1 MTFVLHAHDPFIAAI
16 LQSID
21 DHAVFTVDH
30 AGYVTRWNPVAE
42 RVTGFAAAEV
52 VGKHVGGLAGGGDSG
67 EDDYERVLQLAA
79 QAGRLEV
86 EREWLRRDG
95 STFRAAGRITAIR
108 GDRGDLLGFVAVLR
122 DAADEGEPD
131 AAWRAASSASP
142 PDSLFALHPDPVA
155 SFDAEARFVQANA
168 AWERLAGTGPGG
180 LAGTSLLSL
189 VVPEDRRRLLDA
201 FHQASRGEAQRLE
214 TALARGGEPAALAV
228 TCFPRP
234 DRSGAAGVW
243 AVARDARGERAAGD
257 ELRRDE
263 AFFRGMV
270 EGAEGAFFYSLDAGG
285 RFGYLSPGVR
295 QVLGFRPEELAGLA
309 FADLLE
315 SPALDAPAGARPR
328 SATLALRHREGRR
341 VLVEVAE
348 APPALDGQGAALH
361 GFARDVTRAR
371 EHEERLQRGSLQ
383 DPLTE
388 LPNRAVFMDRL
399 GHAGRRAA
407 RRPQER
413 HGLLLVDLD
422 RFGLVNDAM
431 GRELGD
437 LLLVE
442 VARRLGRCVRPGDTL
457 CRLRGDEFGLLLEGL
472 AGPEAAIGV
481 AERIQRA
488 LASPFRIRSHEL
500 RVGASI
506 GIALGGPDG
515 ADPDDLL
522 RDAAVALG
530 EARARG
536 GGGHELAGSE
546 LRDGVRS
553 RAERE
558 EELRRAIERNEL
570 ALVYQPVVSLRTGD
584 VTGFEALV
592 RWRHPERGTV
602 HPSEF
607 LPLAEDTGL
616 ILAVDR
622 WVLGE
627 ACRRLRSWQDEFPD
641 RECRISVNLSGRQ
654 LASPGAADRIRGAL
668 EACSVAPLS
677 LQVEVR
683 EDSLSEGEELSAAVL
698 RRIDE
703 LGVRVQIDDFGSG
716 DGSLTRLRRI
726 PAHVLKIDPS
736 LLEGGDDMV
745 RAAVGMAHSLDIHVV
760 AEGIETTEQ
769 LDRLRAMDF
778 DFGQGYLFSE
788 PVDGDLAGLLLSR
801 RLPL

>member
-1 MTFVLHAHDPFIAAI
+1 MTFVRHAQDPFIAAI

-30 AGYVTRWNPVAE
+30 AGYVTRWNAVAE
-42 RVTGFAAAEV
+42 RVTGFAADEV
-52 VGKHVGGLAGGGDSG
+52 VGKHVGVLAGNGDSG
-67 EDDYERVLQLAA
+67 EDYERVLQRAA

-86 EREWLRRDG
+86 DREWLRRDG
-95 STFRAAGRITAIR
+95 STFHAAGRITAIR
-108 GDRGDLLGFVAVLR
+108 GERGDLLGFVAVLR
-122 DAADEGEPD
+122 DAGGADDP
-131 AAWRAASSASP
+131 AAWRAASPSSP
-142 PDSLFALHPDPVA
+142 LDTFFALHPDAVA

-168 AWERLAGTGPGG
+168 AWERLAGAAPGA
-180 LAGTSLLSL
+180 LAGTSLLPL
-189 VVPEDRRRLLDA
+189 VLPEDRRRVLDA
-201 FHQASRGEAQRLE
+201 FHQAARGETQRLE
-214 TALARGGEPAALAV
+214 TALVRGGERAELSL

-234 DRSGAAGVW
+234 DRDGAGVW
-243 AVARDARGERAAGD
+243 AVARDAAGERAAGE

-285 RFGYLSPGVR
+285 RFGYLSPGVLR
-295 QVLGFRPEELAGLA
+295 VLGYRPDELAGLA

-315 SPALDAPAGARPR
+315 SPAADAPAGARPR
-328 SATLALRHREGRR
+328 TATLALRHRDGRR
-341 VLVEVAE
+341 VLVELAE
-348 APPALDGQGAALH
+348 APPAMDGEGAALH

-371 EHEERLQRGSLQ
+371 EHEEQLLRGSLE
-383 DPLTE
+383 DSLTG
-388 LPNRAVFMDRL
+388 LSNHAVFMDRL
-399 GHAGRRAA
+399 GQAA
-407 RRPQER
+407 RRVPRRPDER

-422 RFGLVNDAM
+422 RFRLVNDAM

-442 VARRLGRCVRPGDTL
+442 VAHRLRRCVRPGDTL
-457 CRLRGDEFGLLLEGL
+457 SRLRSDEFGLLLEGL
-472 AGPEAAIGV
+472 DGPEAAIGV

-488 LASPFRIRSHEL
+488 LASPFSIRSHEL

-515 ADPDDLL
+515 AEPEELL

-536 GGGHELAGSE
+536 GSGFELAGSE
-546 LRDGVRS
+546 LRAGVRS

-592 RWRHPERGTV
+592 RWRHPERGMV

-654 LASPGAADRIRGAL
+654 LASPGAADHIRGAL
-668 EACSVAPLS
+668 EQCSLEPLS

-683 EDSLSEGEELSAAVL
+683 EDALAEGEELSAAVL

-703 LGVRVQIDDFGSG
+703 LGVRIQIDDFGGG

-726 PAHVLKIDPS
+726 PARVLKMAPS
-736 LLEGGDDMV
+736 QMEGGDDVV
-745 RAAVGMAHSLDIHVV
+745 RAAVGMAHSLDITVV
-760 AEGIETTEQ
+760 AQGIETTEQ
-769 LDRLRAMDF
+769 LDHLRAMDF

-788 PVDGDLAGLLLSR
+788 PVDGDLAALLLSR

>member
-1 MTFVLHAHDPFIAAI
+1 MTFVRHAHDPFIAAL

-30 AGYVTRWNPVAE
+30 AGYVTRWNAVAE
-42 RVTGFAAAEV
+42 RVTGFAADEV
-52 VGKHVGGLAGGGDSG
+52 VGRHVGALAGNGDGG
-67 EDDYERVLQLAA
+67 EDDYERVLQQAA

-86 EREWLRRDG
+86 EREWRRKG
-95 STFRAAGRITAIR
+95 GGTFRAAGRITAIR
-108 GDRGDLLGFVAVLR
+108 GERGDLLGFVAVLR
-122 DAADEGEPD
+122 DPDGGGEVPD
-131 AAWRAASSASP
+131 AWRAASPAP
-142 PDSLFALHPDPVA
+142 ALDSFLALYPDPA
-155 SFDAEARFVQANA
+155 AAFDAEARFVQANA
-168 AWERLAGTGPGG
+168 AWEALAGAAPGS
-180 LAGTSLLSL
+180 LAGTSLLL
-189 VVPEDRRRLLDA
+189 RVAPEDRRRLLDA
-201 FHQASRGEAQRLE
+201 FHQASRGEAQRLDV
-214 TALARGGEPAALAV
+214 ALADGGGLGL

-234 DRSGAAGVW
+234 DGDGAAGLW
-243 AVARDARGERAAGD
+243 AVARDARALRAAD
-257 ELRRDE
+257 EALRRDE

-270 EGAEGAFFYSLDAGG
+270 EGMGGAFFYSLDAGG
-285 RFGYLSPGVR
+285 RFGYLSPGVK
-295 QVLGFRPEELAGLA
+295 QVLGYRPEELAGLS
-309 FADLLE
+309 FGDLLE
-315 SPALDAPAGARPR
+315 TPAADPPAGARPR
-328 SATLALRHREGRR
+328 TATLALRHRDGRR
-341 VLVEVAE
+341 VQVETAE
-348 APPALDGQGAALH
+348 APPAGDGEGAALH

-371 EHEERLQRGSLQ
+371 EAEERLLRGSLE
-383 DPLTE
+383 DALTG
-388 LPNRAVFMDRL
+388 LPGRAVFMDRL
-399 GHAGRRAA
+399 AHAARRGV

-442 VARRLGRCVRPGDTL
+442 VARRLRRCVRPGDTL
-457 CRLRGDEFGLLLEGL
+457 CRLRSDEFGLLLEGL

-481 AERIQRA
+481 AERIGRA
-488 LASPFRIRSHEL
+488 LASPFRLRSHEL
-500 RVGASI
+500 QVGASI
-506 GIALGGPDG
+506 GIALGGPAG
-515 ADPDDLL
+515 AEPEELL

-536 GGGHELAGSE
+536 GAGYELAGSE
-546 LRDGVRS
+546 LRAGVRS

-602 HPSEF
+602 HPAEF

-668 EACSVAPLS
+668 EECSVPPLS

-683 EDSLSEGEELSAAVL
+683 EDSLAEGEELSAAVL

-703 LGVRVQIDDFGSG
+703 LGVRVQLDDFGGG

-726 PAHVLKIDPS
+726 PARVLKIDPAN
-736 LLEGGDDMV
+736 LEGGDDMV
-745 RAAVGMAHSLDIHVV
+745 RAAVGMAHSLDISVV
-760 AEGIETTEQ
+760 AQGIETTEQ

-788 PVDGDLAGLLLSR
+788 PVDGDLAALLLSR